1 MWAETVR
8 SGNPCKEKKYI
19 CFRGPKPGNPLD
31 NPGQRETR
39 RSLVRLSLVKSDDPV
54 AAQWYAENL
63 QVHEAALRAWLRVK
77 FPFLSDRDNVVQE
90 ALTRVWRMRQQH
102 EIASPKALLFTTARN
117 LAIDEL
123 RRRNIAPIESLEENP
138 DLSVL
143 DEGAAASD
151 AVALK
156 QEIQLLIQ
164 AMQSLPERCRQVL
177 TLRRIHGLSHREIAA
192 KLNIS
197 EATVETHV
205 CNGLRGCTRYLAR
218 FGLP

>member
-1 MWAETVR
+1 M
-8 SGNPCKEKKYI
+8 GNKEGLI
-19 CFRGPKPGNPLD
+19 
-31 NPGQRETR
+31 
-39 RSLVRLSLVKSDDPV
+39 SLSLVKPDDTA

-77 FPFLSDRDNVVQE
+77 FPFLSDRDNIVQE
-90 ALTRVWRMRQQH
+90 SLTRVWRMREQN

-123 RRRNIAPIESLEENP
+123 RRHKIAPIESFEEIP
-138 DLSVL
+138 DLSVF

-156 QEIQLLIQ
+156 QEVELLIQ
-164 AMQSLPERCRQVL
+164 AIHSLPTRCRQVL
-177 TLRRIHGLSHREIAA
+177 TLRRIYGLSHREIAEQ
-192 KLNIS
+192 LHIS

-218 FGLP
+218 LGLP